1 MYRTSFFSYFGQQDF
16 QGFFTAVTI
25 AFRRVDF
32 TETEMARMKSMEERC
47 LEKDVK
53 TIKPSALFS
62 PGKDIFNSIHNTHQ
76 PVLVKAIAII
86 S

>member
-1 MYRTSFFSYFGQQDF
+1 M
-16 QGFFTAVTI
+16 
-25 AFRRVDF
+25 VDF
-32 TETEMARMKSMEERC
+32 TETEMARMKSMEKRC
-47 LEKDVK
+47 LENDVQ

-62 PGKDIFNSIHNTHQ
+62 PSKDIFSSINNTNQ